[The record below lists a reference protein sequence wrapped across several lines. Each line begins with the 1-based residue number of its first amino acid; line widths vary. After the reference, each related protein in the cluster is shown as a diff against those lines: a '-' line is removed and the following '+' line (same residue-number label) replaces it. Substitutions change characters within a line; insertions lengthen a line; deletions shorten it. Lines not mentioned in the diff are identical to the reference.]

1 MALKKPIQVWL
12 NFIQFT
18 SKIAQ
23 IGWIHLKFGHFLP
36 AATLGVVVITITL
49 GVKDVRS
56 TDLAPHFVLFGPS
69 TPILEVKEVKL
80 FQQFAI
86 PPSPV
91 RSFC

>member
-1 MALKKPIQVWL
+1 MAEFHSIHLQNCSNWL
-12 NFIQFT
+12 D
-18 SKIAQ
+18 S
-23 IGWIHLKFGHFLP
+23 HLKFGHFLP

-80 FQQFAI
+80 FQQFVI
-86 PPSPV
+86 PPV
-91 RSFC
+91 RSFCL